1 MTLRLPMFN
10 DMTYCVIVW
19 PNVPYN
25 KLSFCYLIV
34 NWLRPCGMEPMYG
47 DGGSELSLSHTT
59 CIPP

>member
-1 MTLRLPMFN
+1 MFN

-34 NWLRPCGMEPMYG
+34 DWLRPCGMEPMYG
-47 DGGSELSLSHTT
+47 DVEITYLTYLL
-59 CIPP
+59 IA